1 MSLEHQET
9 KVDQDHLEEKDLMDQ
24 MDHLDMLVTQEHLG
38 MLETLV
44 LKDLKDNREHLVPLA
59 LVVLLEQKGEKVQME
74 LTGRMVQL
82 VRTVRMD

>member
-1 MSLEHQET
+1 M
-9 KVDQDHLEEKDLMDQ
+9 
-24 MDHLDMLVTQEHLG
+24 
-38 MLETLV
+38 
-44 LKDLKDNREHLVPLA
+44 PLA